1 MHYGGGDLN
10 LELAGLRVWKP
21 DAKNA
26 TDVTVLKQASKN
38 ILYVIANSNAM
49 RGDFILHMPTWQVF
63 MIVVDV
69 VLFVGLFAWGV
80 AVIIRALKK
89 KNFESEAETGGSDPI
104 EEK

>member
-1 MHYGGGDLN
+1 
-10 LELAGLRVWKP
+10 
-21 DAKNA
+21 
-26 TDVTVLKQASKN
+26 
-38 ILYVIANSNAM
+38 
-49 RGDFILHMPTWQVF
+49 